1 MMVRIP
7 GLTDKGIVT
16 EKLTEFV
23 DLFPTLVDA
32 AGLPRVPQCP
42 KESNILSELCTEGD
56 SLMPLVDDPNV
67 PSWKQRV
74 FTQYPRGGRGPLPQA
89 MGYSMRTDHF
99 RYTEWVHFPGRP
111 LFQPFWNVS
120 YGTEL
125 YDLKRDPEEN
135 WNRADDPDYLEI
147 RLKLSAQLHAGWKVA
162 RRDVEP
168 YKQLKTT
175 VMRNDFT
182 IDLNTT
188 L

>member
-1 MMVRIP
+1 MMIHIP
-7 GLTDKGIVT
+7 GKTNEGIVT

-32 AGLPRVPQCP
+32 AGLPPVPHCP
-42 KESNILSELCTEGD
+42 KESNILLKVCTEGD
-56 SLMPLVDDPNV
+56 CLIPLVDDPNV
-67 PSWKQRV
+67 PWWKQRV
-74 FTQYPRGGRGPLPQA
+74 FTQCPRGGRGPLPPA
-89 MGYSMRTDHF
+89 MGYSMRTNQF
-99 RYTEWVHFPGRP
+99 RYTEWVHFPGKP
-111 LFQPFWNVS
+111 SFQPIWNVS

-135 WNRADDPDYLEI
+135 CNRVDDPDYLKVQ
-147 RLKLSAQLHAGWKVA
+147 LKLSAQLHAGWKVA

-175 VMRNDFT
+175 EMRRDFT